1 MWNWRAIKFHFFSDL
16 SLLWSFAGM
25 RMLPRE
31 LYFSVIFLKNWKYTL
46 YKTKKTIRPKSSVL
60 AFKKSTSPYYS
71 KHSKKFVA
79 LTMTNDFIDIKVI
92 GHGRGKQPKRR
103 DTKKGWVQIHGLDIC
118 IPHTYCS
125 KIRKKSQFLNTYY
138 LHFLNFTLECS
149 RLCVCPTLTIGL
161 VQKAPLGFQK

>member
-1 MWNWRAIKFHFFSDL
+1 MLEWECYLENYISRLSFLRTENIHYIKLKKQSVRNHLFWHL
-16 SLLWSFAGM
+16 KNL
-25 RMLPRE
+25 LPR
-31 LYFSVIFLKNWKYTL
+31 I
-46 YKTKKTIRPKSSVL
+46 IHKSQ
-60 AFKKSTSPYYS
+60 
-71 KHSKKFVA
+71 HSKKFVA

-125 KIRKKSQFLNTYY
+125 KIRKKKSISQYY
-138 LHFLNFTLECS
+138 LHFLIFTSECS